1 MKIGTIIVSVTMK
14 ENRNQIKD
22 SCVNPY
28 KVVERI
34 QTIIKND
41 QKYADL
47 ALKEGMDSQKI

>member
-1 MKIGTIIVSVTMK
+1 MKVGTIIVSVTMK

-28 KVVERI
+28 KVVERV

>member
-1 MKIGTIIVSVTMK
+1 MK

>member
-28 KVVERI
+28 KVVERV